1 MTFVLVQHGVWPG
14 WSPNADI
21 YLDAGAAAAYLTA
34 ARDYRAATG
43 RTDAGIAEPVGGLR
57 TAAEITEMQWAFD
70 HRGTAQSDVLYA
82 KYNMDRGSRA
92 RPVMNSP
99 HTLGLCVDIA
109 STFFLN
115 WMITNGAK
123 YGFRRTLVAANDIRH
138 FQYFPGTATAALNV
152 TSLDGGAVAPVR
164 TPPMTDTRL
173 IRDTTTNPPTFW
185 RIDIGPGHK
194 PVNSQYTQ
202 TQANDAA
209 QAIGAVTF
217 EADSPARVQAILAV
231 LASLTPTASTGAAAV
246 DLSGVAT
253 AAQVTEL
260 EAKVSAIKVPTK
272 GTVELA

>member
-1 MTFVLVQHGVWPG
+1 MPFVLVQHGAWPG
-14 WSPNADI
+14 WSPNPDI
-21 YLDAGAAAAYLTA
+21 YLEAGAAAAYLTA
-34 ARDYRAATG
+34 ARDYKAATD

-70 HRGTAQSDVLYA
+70 HRGTAQSDALYV

-115 WMITNGAK
+115 WMITNGTK

-152 TSLDGGAVAPVR
+152 TSLDGGAIAPVR
-164 TPPMTDTRL
+164 TPPMSDTRL
-173 IRDTTTNPPTFW
+173 ILAHHLTPAPFFYRAQLGTGALTA
-185 RIDIGPGHK
+185 
-194 PVNSQYTQ
+194 SQYTQ
-202 TQANDAA
+202 EQANLAA
-209 QAIGAVTF
+209 QAIGAQTF
-217 EADSPARVQAILAV
+217 EVNSDAELKALQAV
-231 LASLTPTASTGAAAV
+231 LASIPATTVTGASV